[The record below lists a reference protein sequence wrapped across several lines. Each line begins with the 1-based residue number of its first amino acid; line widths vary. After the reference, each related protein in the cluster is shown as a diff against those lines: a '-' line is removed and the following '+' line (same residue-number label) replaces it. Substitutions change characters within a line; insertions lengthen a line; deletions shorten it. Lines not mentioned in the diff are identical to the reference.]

1 MDHNV
6 KFWRFPMKILLRWCA
21 GTSLLALLALPVI
34 VNADDAEN
42 YDKDAEYA
50 EGTPPMIPH
59 RITDTSNGEYCLG
72 CHLTGINGAPFS
84 PHPIRLTCT
93 ECHGQGEIKETT
105 SLKKGKKKK

>member
-1 MDHNV
+1 
-6 KFWRFPMKILLRWCA
+6 MKILLRCCA
-21 GTSLLALLALPVI
+21 GTSLIALLALPVI
-34 VNADDAEN
+34 VSADDAEN

-93 ECHGQGEIKETT
+93 GCHGQGEIKETT
-105 SLKKGKKKK
+105 SLKKGKNKK